1 MWKSFAAIFS
11 TVFLAE
17 IGDKTQ
23 LATIL
28 FSAEG
33 QVSRW
38 VVFAASAAAL
48 VAASAIGVVL
58 GAQIERLVKPQT
70 LKIIAG
76 VGFIAIGVWTIV
88 AR

>member
-1 MWKSFAAIFS
+1 MWKSFAAMFV

-23 LATIL
+23 LATML

-48 VAASAIGVVL
+48 VTAAAIGVVV
-58 GAQIERLVKPQT
+58 GAQVERFVKPQVLRVIAGIGFMAIGAWT
-70 LKIIAG
+70 IIA
-76 VGFIAIGVWTIV
+76 
-88 AR
+88 R

>member
-1 MWKSFAAIFS
+1 MWKSFAVVFS

-23 LATIL
+23 LATML

-48 VAASAIGVVL
+48 VTAAAIGVVV
-58 GAQIERLVKPQT
+58 GAQVERLVKPQT

-88 AR
+88 SR